1 MSVMDEF
8 RLDGDVALVT
18 GGASGIGRACCQA
31 VAEAGADVA
40 VADVDEEGARETA
53 EEIEDATD
61 STTLPVEVDV
71 RRREVVDEMVEDT
84 VEELGSLDVAFA
96 NAGVAELEP
105 SVEQY
110 DEATWD
116 RVMDVNLRGV
126 FLTNRAAAEQ
136 MKQQDDGGVIV
147 NTSSIY
153 AFVADRTLGLPAY
166 TASKAGIR
174 QLTQAMATKLA
185 PEIRVNA
192 MAPGAVRTNI
202 GAGFMKE
209 GSGFDEVQEMIR
221 ERTLLDRLAEP
232 EDVKGLAVYL
242 ASDASSYCTG
252 YTYAVDGGWLS
263 V

>member
-8 RLDGDVALVT
+8 RLDGDTALVT
-18 GGASGIGRACCQA
+18 GGASGIGRACCEA

-40 VADVDEEGARETA
+40 VADVDVEGAQETA
-53 EEIEDATD
+53 DEIEDETG
-61 STTLPVEVDV
+61 STAVAVEVDV
-71 RRREVVDEMVEDT
+71 RSREEIDEMVERT
-84 VEELGSLDVAFA
+84 VDELGSLDVAFA

-110 DEATWD
+110 DESTWD

-136 MKQQDDGGVIV
+136 MKRQEDGGVIV

-192 MAPGAVRTNI
+192 VAPGAVRTDI

-232 EDVKGLAVYL
+232 EDVKGMAVYL